1 MVGEKEY
8 KRSVADLKTGEKAI
22 IQSFTDPWMSLKLL
36 EMGCLPGTE
45 VSLHCKAPL
54 GDPIC
59 LNVAGYCLSMRKSEA
74 ATILIESH

>member
-1 MVGEKEY
+1 MVGQQES
-8 KRSVADLKTGEKAI
+8 KRSVADLKIGEKAI
-22 IQSFTDPWMSLKLL
+22 IQSFSDQWMSLKLL

-59 LNVAGYCLSMRKSEA
+59 LNVSGYCLSMRKSEA
-74 ATILIESH
+74 ATILVE

>member
-1 MVGEKEY
+1 MAQLKESI
-8 KRSVADLKTGEKAI
+8 RSVADLKPGEKAVI
-22 IQSFTDPWMSLKLL
+22 RSFRDQWMSLKLL

-59 LNVAGYCLSMRKSEA
+59 LNVSGYCLSMRKAEA
-74 ATILIESH
+74 ATILVD